1 VASLRVPMRD
11 RRLQRALD
19 TIHLHGGLMGA
30 AEVADALGVHVP
42 NLGWTGIEPVAR
54 ISRGRIPVFLAA
66 DVQAEIIRREGRAA
80 KAE

>member
-1 VASLRVPMRD
+1 LASVQPMRD

-30 AEVADALGVHVP
+30 AEVAEALGKHVP
-42 NLGWTGIEPVAR
+42 NLSWVKEIQPVAR
-54 ISRGRIPVFLAA
+54 ISRGRIPVYLAA
-66 DVQAEIIRREGRAA
+66 DVQAEVTRREGRAA